1 MCKWYWFVRERGD
14 IIMKQMIYTDCETG
28 IENGTGF
35 QFYSYS
41 ENIDAV
47 YKEKQATICSYERVS
62 SLSRQP
68 DKTEIEEKCPIRYTY
83 DVFDDNHAFMSRNS
97 YLGLTHKQNRW
108 GNMFSHALCFKPQN
122 LNVYPIALYDSSV
135 FLKDITNEQKNS
147 KNRPD
152 YLPEIDDSLVETKI
166 NLTEEDVARFINAD
180 GRRVEYLKQ
189 MIGATIIAMYIR
201 NNVQV
206 MKMGAERPDN
216 RKTVIINDEKEN
228 IPYWIAAITYA
239 FPLYLAKEISFSTY
253 VYSPGNESQ
262 VILGASNNTAYV
274 PNDPTYMTRCFIFD
288 FKNDIFPR
296 DIQTGVF
303 TEYIC
308 NAYMGKLASLAY
320 IREYMQQSE
329 FMFSNGNIDQ
339 VLKCYQIYSNDKKSM
354 NLQEMVQCL
363 DYVNI
368 NCKLEFVKKFYSVVS
383 QNLISSGQC
392 DTYLLMAFF
401 RKMIEFI
408 NLHNSEEMWDKM
420 GELYWNRLSELLRD
434 YVRVGEDK
442 IDGFMQQTMG
452 MTDSQLLLKSMFYP
466 VNIEK
471 ILAVLE
477 RNYNLYPNKVIGTYL
492 FGYINSMH
500 IGIQQ
505 FARTVDNRLLG
516 EISENLQGMPQ
527 AFDCIMTIWKSG
539 ISDDLI
545 WDMYMNM
552 ISPIYKDKLQIFVN
566 SIDLMISIYIEHNNY
581 VKLKEILGISIIYSE
596 EIAGRMRIIDFL
608 IRRSKN
614 PVKEMKVI
622 YNLLIETNKQIWDE
636 QNDSIL
642 QSCYSSIANDKRMIR
657 QYCCE
662 VIDLGMA
669 KNYDSIIKQF
679 DATVDITQTANE
691 DIKDFKIF
699 GEILENRNIGNI
711 SSMHWFA
718 VYRIL
723 RYIWGKEKNGPEN
736 IAYLNPCNLNGFTSK
751 EKAFTIS
758 EVVITY
764 SEFLQNPKNHGNLFS
779 ALKVMENGPEMIA
792 LYVKELY
799 VALKD
804 GYPQI
809 FLAGL
814 EFLVENRLLVVRN
827 QMVQQGIKTNILE
840 KNKRAVE
847 SIIDNNESRI
857 CWERFLESVDEAK
870 RQQRGNGLFSKLANS
885 LFGGKNKK

>member
-1 MCKWYWFVRERGD
+1 M
-14 IIMKQMIYTDCETG
+14 MKQMIYTDCETG

-41 ENIDAV
+41 ENIDAI
-47 YKEKQATICSYERVS
+47 YKENQATICSYERVS

-83 DVFDDNHAFMSRNS
+83 DVFDNNHAFVSRNC

-122 LNVYPIALYDSSV
+122 LSVYPIALYGSSV
-135 FLKDITNEQKNS
+135 FLSDITNEQKNS
-147 KNRPD
+147 RNKPN
-152 YLPEIDDSLVETKI
+152 YLPEIDNSFVETKI
-166 NLTEEDVARFINAD
+166 TLTEEDVAQFINAD
-180 GRRVEYLKQ
+180 VRRLDYLKQ
-189 MIGATIIAMYIR
+189 MIEATIIAMYIR

-206 MKMGAERPDN
+206 MRMGSERPDN
-216 RKTVIINDEKEN
+216 RKTVIINDKKEN

-274 PNDPTYMTRCFIFD
+274 PNDPTYMTRCYIFD
-288 FKNDIFPR
+288 FENNIFPR
-296 DIQTGVF
+296 DIQTGDF

-308 NAYMGKLASLAY
+308 NAYRNKLTSLAY

-329 FMFSNGNIDQ
+329 FMFSGGHIDR
-339 VLKCYQIYSNDKKSM
+339 VLKCYQIYSNDKESM
-354 NLQEMVQCL
+354 KIQELVQCL

-368 NCKLEFVKKFYSVVS
+368 NCKPDFVKKFYNVIC
-383 QNLISSGQC
+383 QNFISSGQC
-392 DTYLLMAFF
+392 DTFLLMAYF
-401 RKMIEFI
+401 RKMLEFI
-408 NLHNSEEMWDKM
+408 RFHNNEEMRDKM
-420 GELYWNRLSELLRD
+420 EELYWNRLSALLRD

-442 IDGFMQQTMG
+442 IDVFMQQTMG
-452 MTDSQLLLKSMFYP
+452 MIDNQLLLKSMFHP

-471 ILAVLE
+471 ILELLK

-492 FGYINSMH
+492 FGYINSMN

-505 FARTVDNRLLG
+505 FARTVDNRLMRV
-516 EISENLQGMPQ
+516 ISENLQGMPQ
-527 AFDCIMTIWKSG
+527 AFDCILTIWKSG

-545 WDMYMNM
+545 WDMYMNL
-552 ISPIYKDKLQIFVN
+552 ILPLYKNKPQTFVN
-566 SIDLMISIYIEHNNY
+566 SIDLIISIYIEHNNY
-581 VKLKEILGISIIYSE
+581 EKLKEILDIRIIYSE
-596 EIAGRMRIIDFL
+596 EIAGRMRIIDLL

-614 PVKEMKVI
+614 PVKEIKVI
-622 YNLLIETNKQIWDE
+622 YNLLIEKNEQIWDE

-642 QSCYSSIANDKRMIR
+642 QSCYSSIGNDKKMVR

-662 VIDLGMA
+662 VIELEMT

-699 GEILENRNIGNI
+699 GEILKNRNIGNI

-736 IAYLNPCNLNGFTSK
+736 IAYLNPCNLNGFTFK
-751 EKAFTIS
+751 EKEFTMT

-764 SEFLQNPKNHGNLFS
+764 SDFLQNPKNHGNLFT
-779 ALKVMENGPEMIA
+779 ALKVMENGPEMIG
-792 LYVKELY
+792 LYVTELY
-799 VALKD
+799 SALKG
-804 GYPQI
+804 GYPKI

-814 EFLVENRLLVVRN
+814 EFLVKNQLLVVRN
-827 QMVQQGIKTNILE
+827 QMVQQGVKTNILE

-847 SIIDNNESRI
+847 SIIDNKESRI
-857 CWERFLESVDEAK
+857 CWERFMESVDEAK
-870 RQQRGNGLFSKLANS
+870 KQQKGNGLFSKLSNS

>member
-1 MCKWYWFVRERGD
+1 
-14 IIMKQMIYTDCETG
+14 MKQMIYTDCETG
-28 IENGTGF
+28 IDGGTGF

-41 ENIDAV
+41 ENTEMI
-47 YKEKQATICSYERVS
+47 YRQNQATICRYEVVSDLSY
-62 SLSRQP
+62 QP
-68 DKTEIEEKCPIRYTY
+68 VKAEIDDKCPIRYTY
-83 DVFDDNHAFMSRNS
+83 DFFDDKHAFISRNC
-97 YLGLTHKQNRW
+97 YLGLAHKQKRW
-108 GNMFSHALCFKPQN
+108 GNMFSHALCFQPME
-122 LNVYPIALYDSSV
+122 LCVYPIALYDSSI
-135 FLKDITNEQKNS
+135 FLRDISNEQKNRTN
-147 KNRPD
+147 KPG
-152 YLPEIDDSLVETKI
+152 YLPEISGAYTKDKI
-166 NLTEEDVARFINAD
+166 TITEEDVADFINAD
-180 GRRVEYLKQ
+180 TKRSEWVKQ
-189 MIGATIIAMYIR
+189 LVSATIVAMYIR
-201 NNVQV
+201 RGVEV
-206 MKMGAERPDN
+206 IRSGSERLDN
-216 RKTVIINDEKEN
+216 RKTVIINDDKKN

-288 FKNDIFPR
+288 FKNNIFPR
-296 DIQTGVF
+296 DIQTGDF

-308 NAYMGKLASLAY
+308 NAYMGNLTSLAY

-329 FMFSNGNIDQ
+329 FMFSDGNIDQ
-339 VLKCYQIYSNDKKSM
+339 VMKCYQIYSNDKAAM
-354 NLQEMVQCL
+354 NIHEMVQCL
-363 DYVNI
+363 DYVNN
-368 NCKLEFVKKFYSVVS
+368 NCKLEFGKKFYSVVC

-392 DTYLLMAFF
+392 DTFLLIAFF
-401 RKMIEFI
+401 RKMTEFI
-408 NLHNSEEMWDKM
+408 KIHNSDEMRDKM
-420 GELYWNRLSELLRD
+420 EKFYWNILSELLRD

-442 IDGFMQQTMG
+442 IDCFIQQTMG
-452 MTDSQLLLKSMFYP
+452 MADSRLLLKSMFYP

-471 ILAVLE
+471 ILSSLK
-477 RNYNLYPNKVIGTYL
+477 RNNNLYPNKVIGTYL
-492 FGYINSMH
+492 FGYINSMN

-516 EISENLQGMPQ
+516 EVCENLQRMPQ

-552 ISPIYKDKLQIFVN
+552 ISPICKNRLQIFVN

-581 VKLKEILGISIIYSE
+581 GKLMEILGISIIYSE
-596 EIAGRMRIIDFL
+596 EIAGRMRIIDF
-608 IRRSKN
+608 IIKRSKN

-622 YNLLIETNKQIWDE
+622 YNLLIETNKQVWDE

-662 VIDLGMA
+662 VIELGMA
-669 KNYDSIIKQF
+669 KKYDSIIKQF
-679 DATVDITQTANE
+679 DATVDITQTSNE

-699 GEILENRNIGNI
+699 GGILKNRNIGNI

-723 RYIWGKEKNGPEN
+723 RYIWGKEKNGPGN
-736 IAYLNPCNLNGFTSK
+736 IAYLNPCNLIGFTSK
-751 EKAFTIS
+751 EKEFTMR
-758 EVVITY
+758 EVVTTY
-764 SEFLQNPKNHGNLFS
+764 SDFLQEPRNHGNLFT
-779 ALKVMENGPEMIA
+779 ALKVMENGSEMIG

-814 EFLVENRLLVVRN
+814 EFLVVNNLLGVRN
-827 QMVQQGIKTNILE
+827 QMVQQAIKTNILE

-847 SIIDNNESRI
+847 AIIDNKESRI
-857 CWERFLESVDEAK
+857 CWESFIQSVDEEK
-870 RQQRGNGLFSKLANS
+870 RHQKGNGLFSKLTSS
-885 LFGGKNKK
+885 LFGGKNNKK